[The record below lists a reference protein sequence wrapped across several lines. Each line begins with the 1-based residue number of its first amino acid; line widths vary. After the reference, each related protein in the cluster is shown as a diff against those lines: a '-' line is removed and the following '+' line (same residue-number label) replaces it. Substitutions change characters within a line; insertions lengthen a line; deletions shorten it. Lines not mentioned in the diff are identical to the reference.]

1 MQASKSFHE
10 CNFLAIFMRGEY
22 FFVALFFV
30 LLWGAILGGSGS
42 LFSGY
47 HLADDHEILSV
58 QEDLSMN
65 TWGSVF
71 TKWFRKDLNGS
82 HRFRPFYFI
91 HRVLLTKW
99 LGANFTTWL
108 FYAGVLAV
116 LTSFLLYYGCRLTS
130 FSWLDSILF
139 VLLTLLGPQAVVWW
153 SLGPNENIA
162 MLLLAASWVCMLFAI
177 RHPRYKFC
185 FRSTMVVF
193 VILSALSKES
203 FILMIPA
210 FVYLMVWSYRLHNG
224 TSWQKAWIANFW
236 AVLILLIFTISVL
249 LIIGASVGFG
259 GYGAQGGGIS
269 HFDLSLFIRA
279 AITAIDVSLS
289 FSTIGT
295 GLVILLCAFLFL
307 FFSSKRIDRSFTT
320 NAVPSLILFGLIITP
335 QFMIYARC
343 GIFGRYILPLMLG
356 YSGLLISFLE
366 FLQKD
371 DSRFS
376 FERKN
381 LIKILLTFMVVFVL
395 IGYLFISRSFF
406 EKMDFLQ
413 FKRFSAVAIILAI
426 GIFMVILYWAVC
438 ASRRNKCGFSL
449 YRFGFWLTVCLV
461 VYKLVLSFVGAR
473 AFAQEGK
480 ENRVLFSFLEKHT
493 GPQDNIM
500 VINDEKNF
508 RGEAAFAIKEFL
520 RIKCERPQT
529 SFFVPPTLTG
539 ICPPH
544 QDDTTLS
551 GLASCVVI
559 FSIHEND
566 VLQCP
571 PAWFKRKEYER
582 IQIGSF
588 IVYFLTK

>member
-1 MQASKSFHE
+1 
-10 CNFLAIFMRGEY
+10 
-22 FFVALFFV
+22 
-30 LLWGAILGGSGS
+30 
-42 LFSGY
+42 
-47 HLADDHEILSV
+47 
-58 QEDLSMN
+58 
-65 TWGSVF
+65 
-71 TKWFRKDLNGS
+71 
-82 HRFRPFYFI
+82 
-91 HRVLLTKW
+91 
-99 LGANFTTWL
+99 
-108 FYAGVLAV
+108 
-116 LTSFLLYYGCRLTS
+116 
-130 FSWLDSILF
+130 
-139 VLLTLLGPQAVVWW
+139 
-153 SLGPNENIA
+153 
-162 MLLLAASWVCMLFAI
+162 
-177 RHPRYKFC
+177 
-185 FRSTMVVF
+185 
-193 VILSALSKES
+193 
-203 FILMIPA
+203 
-210 FVYLMVWSYRLHNG
+210 
-224 TSWQKAWIANFW
+224 
-236 AVLILLIFTISVL
+236 
-249 LIIGASVGFG
+249 
-259 GYGAQGGGIS
+259 
-269 HFDLSLFIRA
+269 
-279 AITAIDVSLS
+279 
-289 FSTIGT
+289 
-295 GLVILLCAFLFL
+295 
-307 FFSSKRIDRSFTT
+307 
-320 NAVPSLILFGLIITP
+320 
-335 QFMIYARC
+335 
-343 GIFGRYILPLMLG
+343 MLG